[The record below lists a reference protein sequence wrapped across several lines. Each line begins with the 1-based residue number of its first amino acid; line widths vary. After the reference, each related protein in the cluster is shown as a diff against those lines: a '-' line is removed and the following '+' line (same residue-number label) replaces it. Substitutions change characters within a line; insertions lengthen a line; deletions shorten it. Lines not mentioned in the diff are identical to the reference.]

1 MLLRPLVLATIALP
15 TGLLLFAA
23 ASISDASPASAG
35 KTCSTTLG
43 IAVHG
48 QHIVGDYVTGIGR
61 ANIDWPPKGGVVGQ
75 AVGGQGAAVPGG
87 PGPGFHFI
95 EGFAPGA
102 SFCLSQSQSP
112 GAHPGGG

>member
-1 MLLRPLVLATIALP
+1 MRRRYLLAPAALALGAGVLVAFLML
-15 TGLLLFAA
+15 GGSDSAA
-23 ASISDASPASAG
+23 AADP
-35 KTCSTTLG
+35 TCSGTLD

-48 QHIVGDYVTGIGR
+48 QHIVGDYVTG
-61 ANIDWPPKGGVVGQ
+61 ANTDWPPKGGVVGQ
-75 AVGGQGAAVPGG
+75 AIAGEGVAIPGG

-112 GAHPGGG
+112 GDHPGP